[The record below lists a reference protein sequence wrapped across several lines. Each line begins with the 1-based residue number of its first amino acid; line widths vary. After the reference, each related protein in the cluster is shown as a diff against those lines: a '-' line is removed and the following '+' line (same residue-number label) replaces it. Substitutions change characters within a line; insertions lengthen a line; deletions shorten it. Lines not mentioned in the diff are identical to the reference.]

1 MPSPS
6 SAERR
11 SESVLGLIPTSERS
25 SSLKRLV
32 PVVRSRMMSNVHLPL
47 TMLAVRA
54 TGHTSES
61 LSSQVLAAVAVSSAS
76 ALRRAMSLLL
86 RRYRNLVRVNARSMQ
101 VAALCAATV
110 HVMILIFRTIQND
123 TAHLARCK
131 CGISAETAP
140 TNLSRGLECRKSR
153 DLTLTEGC
161 SRDSGN
167 IPHPCMFGEIY

>member
-1 MPSPS
+1 MPSLS

-11 SESVLGLIPTSERS
+11 SESVLGLMPTSERS

-131 CGISAETAP
+131 GDISAEAMP
-140 TNLSRGLECRKSR
+140 ILASSGLEYRKTSG
-153 DLTLTEGC
+153 LALTEAC

-167 IPHPCMFGEIY
+167 LPHPRMLGPC